1 MNPESDLLV
10 HRWGSTLVEAMRREA
25 LRVRDIQ
32 KFVGNDH
39 SFGILSAYKELPK
52 SVNKERLG
60 RLLSEI
66 ERRGYRHHPLK
77 ATWTSE
83 GTGRLYKEWSAVV
96 PDIAFSD
103 LLDLAG
109 QYQQDAVIY
118 KDPSGTLGM
127 YHLKRHVANIS
138 TDGKGDIKY
147 EVKAD
152 PEGLYSKD
160 RGISFSFDFL
170 WGQDVPWDGRTPIQ
184 KKDVLNLLSSGSL
197 KP

>member
-1 MNPESDLLV
+1 MNPEGDLLIR
-10 HRWGSTLVEAMRREA
+10 RWGRTLSEGMHREA

-32 KFVGNDH
+32 KYVGNDH
-39 SFGILSAYKELPK
+39 SFGILSAYKELSK
-52 SVNKERLG
+52 SINKERLG

-77 ATWTSE
+77 ATWTSQ

-96 PDIAFSD
+96 PDIRFSD
-103 LLDLAG
+103 LIDLAS

-127 YHLKRHVANIS
+127 YHLNRHVANIS
-138 TDGKGDIKY
+138 TDAKGDIKY
-147 EVKAD
+147 DVKPD
-152 PEGLYSKD
+152 PNLYSKD

-170 WGQDVPWDGRTPIQ
+170 WGQDVPWDGTSPIT

-197 KP
+197 KPD